1 MARQE
6 EARALYDDRFC
17 RMWRYYLL
25 ASEMTFRHDF
35 QVVYQIQIARRQD
48 AVPLS
53 RDYMY

>member
-1 MARQE
+1 
-6 EARALYDDRFC
+6 
-17 RMWRYYLL
+17 
-25 ASEMTFRHDF
+25 MTFRHDF